1 MSFEMSPILSR
12 LGEVQSLAISHAG
25 KKSKCC
31 GSSPGGVRAGL
42 YLVSLIQ
49 FYRLLRHSES

>member
-1 MSFEMSPILSR
+1 MSPILSR

-31 GSSPGGVRAGL
+31 GSSPGGVRARL